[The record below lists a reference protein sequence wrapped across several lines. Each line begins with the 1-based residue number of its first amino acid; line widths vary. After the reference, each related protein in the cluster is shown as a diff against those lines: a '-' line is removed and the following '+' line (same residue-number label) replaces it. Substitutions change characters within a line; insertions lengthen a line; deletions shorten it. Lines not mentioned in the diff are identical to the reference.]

1 MRRVDAVPHG
11 AAVSM
16 TERTDDMR
24 RIALAMALAF
34 CGVTAMA
41 DNVVINA
48 RRVSITSAQ
57 QDAES
62 MARSGVLRHCGTAG
76 GRREGIG
83 FSSSSPDA
91 ALRNCCYYGRYRI
104 VEKGVARG
112 PRGWFAVIR
121 YE

>member
-1 MRRVDAVPHG
+1 MQ
-11 AAVSM
+11 
-16 TERTDDMR
+16 
-24 RIALAMALAF
+24 RIVLAIAF
-34 CGVTAMA
+34 ICATPGIIFGQ
-41 DNVVINA
+41 DVIVHA
-48 RRVSITSAQ
+48 RRVNISSAQ
-57 QDAES
+57 QDAEI
-62 MARSGVLRHCGTAG
+62 MARTGVLRHCNTAG

-91 ALRNCCYYGRYRI
+91 ALRNCCFYGRYRI

>member
-1 MRRVDAVPHG
+1 MQ
-11 AAVSM
+11 
-16 TERTDDMR
+16 
-24 RIALAMALAF
+24 RIVCALLVALCASVA
-34 CGVTAMA
+34 CA
-41 DNVVINA
+41 DGVVINA
-48 RRVSITSAQ
+48 RRVNITSAQ
-57 QDAES
+57 QDAET
-62 MARSGVLRHCGTAG
+62 MARTGILRHCGTAG